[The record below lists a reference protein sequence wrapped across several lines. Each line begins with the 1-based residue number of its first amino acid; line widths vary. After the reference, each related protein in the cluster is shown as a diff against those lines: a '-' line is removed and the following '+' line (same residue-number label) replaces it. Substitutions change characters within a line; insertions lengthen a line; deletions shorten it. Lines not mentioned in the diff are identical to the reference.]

1 MNEQNLQ
8 LVKGS
13 LPQKRQA
20 PASSLR
26 IEYSEKDIETLYA
39 ERITPET
46 QLPPMAPLFK
56 MEGCPCFYRGEL
68 VADCGKAK
76 SGKTTFLSV
85 LMTAAIGGR
94 CLVVERETKKEGDQ
108 TTPDRRLLHE
118 DAIAYSG
125 GERLRVLWI
134 DTEQSQQSTQA
145 IIRERIMPMMQEK
158 DNERDVDLSSYLYAF
173 NLRGMGYE
181 LRRRMVSVA
190 VQTVKPDL
198 CIIDGIKDLMTN
210 INDADQATMIMEQL
224 MDLAKAVNCCI
235 VCVLHQNKSE
245 SDRNMRGSI
254 GTELTNKAF
263 EVYQCEFLERREMFK
278 VTQTLSRK
286 KRIKEAIGYRLNEK
300 GLPESCELPPEQP
313 RDDNGRWTKA
323 ECDLDSEELKAL
335 FNKAM
340 EGRTQRPFNEVMAV
354 ALKKCEV
361 PDVSTYY
368 MYLKEALEQ
377 GIINK
382 VTESDTN
389 KQWIELTDEGMLPF

>member
-1 MNEQNLQ
+1 MNEQHLQ

-26 IEYSEKDIETLYA
+26 IEYTERDIETLYA

-56 MEGCPCFYRGEL
+56 IEGSPCFYRGEL

-85 LMTAAIGGR
+85 LMTAAVSGK
-94 CLVVERETKKEGDQ
+94 CLSVEKAIVKEADQ
-108 TTPDRRLLHE
+108 TTPPCGHPS
-118 DAIAYSG
+118 YSG

-134 DTEQSQQSTQA
+134 DTEQSQQSTQE

-158 DNERDVDLSSYLYAF
+158 DNERDVDLSNYLYAF

-181 LRRRMVSVA
+181 LRRRMVTVA

-323 ECDLDSEELKAL
+323 ESDLDSEELKAL

>member
-1 MNEQNLQ
+1 MNEQHLQ
-8 LVKGS
+8 LIKGS
-13 LPQKRQA
+13 LPQKRLA

-26 IEYSEKDIETLYA
+26 IEFSERDIETLYA
-39 ERITPET
+39 ERITSET
-46 QLPPMAPLFK
+46 LLPPMEPLFK
-56 MEGCPCFYRGEL
+56 MSGSPCFYRGEL

-76 SGKTTFLSV
+76 SGKTTFLSL
-85 LMTAAIGGR
+85 LMTTAIGGK
-94 CLVVERETKKEGDQ
+94 CLALERHVEKEVAR
-108 TTPDRRLLHE
+108 P
-118 DAIAYSG
+118 
-125 GERLRVLWI
+125 LRVLWI
-134 DTEQSQQSTQA
+134 DTEQSQQSTQE
-145 IIRERIMPMMQEK
+145 IIRERIMPMMQGQ
-158 DNERDVDLSSYLYAF
+158 DNGETFGSVDLSSYLYAF

-224 MDLAKAVNCCI
+224 MDLAKAVNCCL

-263 EVYQCEFLERREMFK
+263 EVYQCEYLERRDMFK

-300 GLPESCELPPEQP
+300 GLPETCELPPEQP
-313 RDDNGRWTKA
+313 RDENGRWTKA
-323 ECDLDSEELKAL
+323 EENLDSEELKEL

-340 EGRTQRPFNEVMAV
+340 EGRTQRPFNEVMAI
-354 ALKKCEV
+354 ALKKCNV
-361 PDVSTYY
+361 PDVTTYY
-368 MYLKEALEQ
+368 KYMKEALEL

-382 VTESDTN
+382 MTSPDTN
-389 KQWIELTDEGMLPF
+389 KQWIELTEEGMLPF

>member
-1 MNEQNLQ
+1 MNEQHLQ

-26 IEYSEKDIETLYA
+26 IEYSERDIETLYA
-39 ERITPET
+39 ERITDET
-46 QLPPMAPLFK
+46 VLPPMTQLFK
-56 MEGCPCFYRGEL
+56 MEGSPCFYRGEL

-85 LMTAAIGGR
+85 LMTAGIGGR
-94 CLVVERETKKEGDQ
+94 CLVVERATKKEGDQ
-108 TTPDRRLLHE
+108 TTPDPS
-118 DAIAYSG
+118 YSG

-134 DTEQSQQSTQA
+134 DTEQSQQSTQE
-145 IIRERIMPMMQEK
+145 IIRERILPMMQENG
-158 DNERDVDLSSYLYAF
+158 NEKDVDLSSYLYAF

-224 MDLAKAVNCCI
+224 MDLAKAVKCCI

-323 ECDLDSEELKAL
+323 ESDLDSEELKAL

-361 PDVSTYY
+361 PDVTTYY

-382 VTESDTN
+382 VTEPDTN

>member
-1 MNEQNLQ
+1 MNEQHLQ

-26 IEYSEKDIETLYA
+26 IEYSERDIETLYA

-94 CLVVERETKKEGDQ
+94 CLVVERATQKEGDQ
-108 TTPDRRLLHE
+108 TTPPYGHPS
-118 DAIAYSG
+118 YSG

-134 DTEQSQQSTQA
+134 DTEQSQQSTQE
-145 IIRERIMPMMQEK
+145 IIRERILPMMQENG
-158 DNERDVDLSSYLYAF
+158 NEKDVDLSSYLYAF

-224 MDLAKAVNCCI
+224 MDLAKAVKCCI

-263 EVYQCEFLERREMFK
+263 EVYQCEFLERRDMFK

-382 VTESDTN
+382 VTEPDTN

>member
-1 MNEQNLQ
+1 MNEQHLQ

-26 IEYSEKDIETLYA
+26 IEFSEKDIETLYA

-46 QLPPMAPLFK
+46 QLPPMTPLFK
-56 MEGCPCFYRGEL
+56 IEGSPCFYRGEL

-85 LMTAAIGGR
+85 LMTAAISGK
-94 CLVVERETKKEGDQ
+94 CLVVERAITKEGDQ
-108 TTPDRRLLHE
+108 TTPNPS
-118 DAIAYSG
+118 YSG
-125 GERLRVLWI
+125 GESLRVLWI
-134 DTEQSQQSTQA
+134 DTEQSQQSTQE
-145 IIRERIMPMMQEK
+145 IIRERIMPMMQENG
-158 DNERDVDLSSYLYAF
+158 NEKDVDLSSYLYVF

-263 EVYQCEFLERREMFK
+263 EVYQCEFLERRDMFK

-300 GLPESCELPPEQP
+300 GLPEICELPPEQP

-323 ECDLDSEELKAL
+323 ECELDSEELKAL

-361 PDVSTYY
+361 PDVTTYY

>member
-26 IEYSEKDIETLYA
+26 IEYSERDIETLYA

-56 MEGCPCFYRGEL
+56 IEGSPCFYRGEL

-94 CLVVERETKKEGDQ
+94 CLVVERAMTKEGDQ
-108 TTPDRRLLHE
+108 TTPYPS
-118 DAIAYSG
+118 YSG
-125 GERLRVLWI
+125 GEALRVLWI
-134 DTEQSQQSTQA
+134 DTEQSQQSTQE
-145 IIRERIMPMMQEK
+145 IIRERIMPMMQEQGGK
-158 DNERDVDLSSYLYAF
+158 ERKDLSSYLYAF

-224 MDLAKAVNCCI
+224 MDLAKAVKCCI

-263 EVYQCEFLERREMFK
+263 EVYQCEFLERRDMFK

-323 ECDLDSEELKAL
+323 DCDLDSEELKAL

-361 PDVSTYY
+361 PDVTTYY

-382 VTESDTN
+382 VTEPDTN

>member
-13 LPQKRQA
+13 LPQKRQT

-26 IEYSEKDIETLYA
+26 IEYSVKDIETLYA

-56 MEGCPCFYRGEL
+56 IEGSPCFYRGEL

-94 CLVVERETKKEGDQ
+94 CLVVERATKKEGDQ
-108 TTPDRRLLHE
+108 TTPDPS
-118 DAIAYSG
+118 YSG
-125 GERLRVLWI
+125 GESLRVLWI
-134 DTEQSQQSTQA
+134 DTEQSQQSTQE
-145 IIRERIMPMMQEK
+145 IIRERILPMMQENG
-158 DNERDVDLSSYLYAF
+158 NEKDVDLSSYLYAF

-361 PDVSTYY
+361 PDVTTYY

>member
-1 MNEQNLQ
+1 MNEQHLQ

-26 IEYSEKDIETLYA
+26 IEYTERDIETLYA

-56 MEGCPCFYRGEL
+56 IEGSPCFYRGEL

-85 LMTAAIGGR
+85 LMTAAMVGK
-94 CLVVERETKKEGDQ
+94 CLSVERVMPDQ
-108 TTPDRRLLHE
+108 TTPPCGHPS
-118 DAIAYSG
+118 YSG

-134 DTEQSQQSTQA
+134 DTEQSQQSTQE
-145 IIRERIMPMMQEK
+145 IIRERIMPMMQEQGEEGR
-158 DNERDVDLSSYLYAF
+158 NDLSSYLYAF

-361 PDVSTYY
+361 PDVTTYY

-377 GIINK
+377 GLINK

>member
-1 MNEQNLQ
+1 MNEQHLQ

-46 QLPPMAPLFK
+46 QLQPMAPLFK
-56 MEGCPCFYRGEL
+56 IEGSPCFYRGEL

-94 CLVVERETKKEGDQ
+94 CLVVERATKKEGDQ
-108 TTPDRRLLHE
+108 TTP
-118 DAIAYSG
+118 APSYSG

-134 DTEQSQQSTQA
+134 DTEQSQQSTQE
-145 IIRERIMPMMQEK
+145 IIRERILPMMQENG
-158 DNERDVDLSSYLYAF
+158 NEKDVDLSSYLYAF

-224 MDLAKAVNCCI
+224 MDLAKAVKCCI

-361 PDVSTYY
+361 PDVTTYY

-382 VTESDTN
+382 VTEPDTN

>member
-1 MNEQNLQ
+1 
-8 LVKGS
+8 
-13 LPQKRQA
+13 
-20 PASSLR
+20 
-26 IEYSEKDIETLYA
+26 
-39 ERITPET
+39 
-46 QLPPMAPLFK
+46 
-56 MEGCPCFYRGEL
+56 
-68 VADCGKAK
+68 
-76 SGKTTFLSV
+76 
-85 LMTAAIGGR
+85 
-94 CLVVERETKKEGDQ
+94 
-108 TTPDRRLLHE
+108 
-118 DAIAYSG
+118 
-125 GERLRVLWI
+125 
-134 DTEQSQQSTQA
+134 
-145 IIRERIMPMMQEK
+145 
-158 DNERDVDLSSYLYAF
+158 
-173 NLRGMGYE
+173 
-181 LRRRMVSVA
+181 
-190 VQTVKPDL
+190 
-198 CIIDGIKDLMTN
+198 MTN

-300 GLPESCELPPEQP
+300 GLPECCELPPEQP

-323 ECDLDSEELKAL
+323 ESDLDSEELKAL

-354 ALKKCEV
+354 ALKKCNV
-361 PDVSTYY
+361 PDVTTYY
-368 MYLKEALEQ
+368 KYLKEAEEL

-382 VTESDTN
+382 MTASDTN

>member
-1 MNEQNLQ
+1 M
-8 LVKGS
+8 
-13 LPQKRQA
+13 
-20 PASSLR
+20 
-26 IEYSEKDIETLYA
+26 
-39 ERITPET
+39 
-46 QLPPMAPLFK
+46 PMVQGQGE
-56 MEGCPCFYRGEL
+56 EGC
-68 VADCGKAK
+68 
-76 SGKTTFLSV
+76 
-85 LMTAAIGGR
+85 
-94 CLVVERETKKEGDQ
+94 
-108 TTPDRRLLHE
+108 
-118 DAIAYSG
+118 
-125 GERLRVLWI
+125 
-134 DTEQSQQSTQA
+134 
-145 IIRERIMPMMQEK
+145 
-158 DNERDVDLSSYLYAF
+158 VDLSSYLYAF

>member
-26 IEYSEKDIETLYA
+26 IEYSERDIETLYA

-56 MEGCPCFYRGEL
+56 MTESPCFYRGEL

-85 LMTAAIGGR
+85 LMTAAIVGK
-94 CLVVERETKKEGDQ
+94 CLGIERATKKEGDQ
-108 TTPDRRLLHE
+108 TTPPCGHPS
-118 DAIAYSG
+118 YSG
-125 GERLRVLWI
+125 GESLRVLWI
-134 DTEQSQQSTQA
+134 DTEQSQQSTQE
-145 IIRERIMPMMQEK
+145 IIRERILPMMQENG
-158 DNERDVDLSSYLYAF
+158 NEKDVDLSSYLYAF

-235 VCVLHQNKSE
+235 VSVLHQNKSE

-361 PDVSTYY
+361 PDVTTYY

-377 GIINK
+377 GLINK

>member
-1 MNEQNLQ
+1 MNEQHLQ

-26 IEYSEKDIETLYA
+26 IEYSERDIETLYA
-39 ERITPET
+39 ERITDET
-46 QLPPMAPLFK
+46 VLPPMTPLFK
-56 MEGCPCFYRGEL
+56 IEGSPCFYRGEL

-85 LMTAAIGGR
+85 LMTAGIVGK
-94 CLVVERETKKEGDQ
+94 CLCVERAIVKEAGQ
-108 TTPDRRLLHE
+108 TTPDPS
-118 DAIAYSG
+118 YSG

-134 DTEQSQQSTQA
+134 DTEQSQQSTQE
-145 IIRERIMPMMQEK
+145 IIRERIMPMVQEQGEEGC
-158 DNERDVDLSSYLYAF
+158 NDLSSYLYAF

-300 GLPESCELPPEQP
+300 GLPESCELPKEQA
-313 RDDNGRWTKA
+313 RDDNGRWTK
-323 ECDLDSEELKAL
+323 EESDLDSEELKAL

-361 PDVSTYY
+361 PDVTTYY

>member
-26 IEYSEKDIETLYA
+26 IEYSERDIETLYA

-56 MEGCPCFYRGEL
+56 IEENPCFYRGEL

-94 CLVVERETKKEGDQ
+94 CLVVERATKKEGDQ
-108 TTPDRRLLHE
+108 TTPDPS
-118 DAIAYSG
+118 YSG
-125 GERLRVLWI
+125 GESLRVLWI
-134 DTEQSQQSTQA
+134 DTEQSQQSTQE

-158 DNERDVDLSSYLYAF
+158 DNERDVDLSNYLYAF

-300 GLPESCELPPEQP
+300 GLPECCELPPEQP

-323 ECDLDSEELKAL
+323 ESDLDSEELKAL

-354 ALKKCEV
+354 ALKKCNV
-361 PDVSTYY
+361 PDVTTYY

-382 VTESDTN
+382 VTVSDTN

>member
-1 MNEQNLQ
+1 MNQVNFNL
-8 LVKGS
+8 LKGS
-13 LPQKRQA
+13 LSRKKQAAGPADRQA
-20 PASSLR
+20 PTQQEVEELF
-26 IEYSEKDIETLYA
+26 TG
-39 ERITPET
+39 RITPET
-46 QLPPMAPLFK
+46 VLPPMQPLFE
-56 MEGCPCFYRGEL
+56 MFGVPCFYRGEL

-76 SGKTTFLSV
+76 SGKTFFLSILMAACLTEKV
-85 LMTAAIGGR
+85 LA
-94 CLVVERETKKEGDQ
+94 LERHTENK
-108 TTPDRRLLHE
+108 P
-118 DAIAYSG
+118 
-125 GERLRVLWI
+125 LRVLWV
-134 DTEQSQQSTQA
+134 DTEQSQQSTQDILVNR
-145 IIRERIMPMMQEK
+145 IIPLTNSVCDI
-158 DNERDVDLSSYLYAF
+158 DSSLFAF
-173 NLRGMGYE
+173 NLRGLGFE
-181 LRRRMVSVA
+181 KRAKMVDVA
-190 VQTVKPDL
+190 IRTLAPDIA
-198 CIIDGIKDLMTN
+198 IIDGIKDLMTN

-263 EVYQCEFLERREMFK
+263 EVYQCEFLERRDMFK

-361 PDVSTYY
+361 PDVTTYY

-382 VTESDTN
+382 VTVSDTN

>member
-1 MNEQNLQ
+1 MNEQHLQ

-56 MEGCPCFYRGEL
+56 MTESPCFYRGEL

-85 LMTAAIGGR
+85 LMTAAIVGK
-94 CLVVERETKKEGDQ
+94 CLGIERATKKEGDQ
-108 TTPDRRLLHE
+108 TTPPCGHPS
-118 DAIAYSG
+118 YSG

-134 DTEQSQQSTQA
+134 DTEQSQQSTQE

-158 DNERDVDLSSYLYAF
+158 DNEKDVDLSNYLYAF

-181 LRRRMVSVA
+181 LRRRMVTVA

-224 MDLAKAVNCCI
+224 MDLAKAVKCCI

-263 EVYQCEFLERREMFK
+263 EVYQCEFLERRDMFK

-361 PDVSTYY
+361 PDVTTYY

-382 VTESDTN
+382 VTEPDTN

>member
-1 MNEQNLQ
+1 MNDQHLQ

-20 PASSLR
+20 LAYPTR
-26 IEYSEKDIETLYA
+26 IEYSTRDIEMLYA

-46 QLPPMAPLFK
+46 QLPLMQPLFK
-56 MEGCPCFYRGEL
+56 IAECPCFYRGEL

-76 SGKTTFLSV
+76 SGKTTFLSL
-85 LMTAAIGGR
+85 LMTAAVSGK
-94 CLVVERETKKEGDQ
+94 CLSIERAKPKEDDQ
-108 TTPDRRLLHE
+108 TTPPCGHTSD
-118 DAIAYSG
+118 SG

-134 DTEQSQQSTQA
+134 DTEQSQQSTQE
-145 IIRERIMPMMQEK
+145 IIRERIMPMMQEQGEEGDK
-158 DNERDVDLSSYLYAF
+158 DLSSYLYAF

-181 LRRRMVSVA
+181 MRRRMVSVA

-224 MDLAKAVNCCI
+224 MDLAKTEKCCI

-245 SDRNMRGSI
+245 GDRNMRGSI

-263 EVYQCEFLERREMFK
+263 EVYQCEFLERRDMFK

-286 KRIKEAIGYRLNEK
+286 KRMKEAIGYRLNEK

-323 ECDLDSEELKAL
+323 ESDLDSEELKEL

-340 EGRTQRPFNEVMAV
+340 EGRTQRPFNEVMAI
-354 ALKKCEV
+354 ALKKCNV
-361 PDVSTYY
+361 PDAPTYY
-368 MYLKEALEQ
+368 RYLKEALEL
-377 GIINK
+377 GIISKENRPG
-382 VTESDTN
+382 TN
-389 KQWIELTDEGMLPF
+389 EPWIELTDEGMLPF

>member
-1 MNEQNLQ
+1 MNEQHLQ

-26 IEYSEKDIETLYA
+26 IEYTERDIETLYA

-56 MEGCPCFYRGEL
+56 IEGSPCFYRGEL

-85 LMTAAIGGR
+85 LMTAAVSGK
-94 CLVVERETKKEGDQ
+94 CLSVEKAIVKEADQ
-108 TTPDRRLLHE
+108 TTPPCGHPS
-118 DAIAYSG
+118 YSG

-134 DTEQSQQSTQA
+134 DTEQSQQSTQE
-145 IIRERIMPMMQEK
+145 IIRERILPMMQENG
-158 DNERDVDLSSYLYAF
+158 NEKDVDLSSYLYAF

-181 LRRRMVSVA
+181 LRRRMVTVA

-323 ECDLDSEELKAL
+323 ESDLDSEELKAL

-340 EGRTQRPFNEVMAV
+340 EGRTQRPVNEVMAV

-361 PDVSTYY
+361 PDVTTYY

-377 GIINK
+377 GLINK

>member
-1 MNEQNLQ
+1 MNEQHLQ

-26 IEYSEKDIETLYA
+26 IEYSERDIETLYA

-56 MEGCPCFYRGEL
+56 IEGSPCFYRGEL

-85 LMTAAIGGR
+85 LMTAGISGK
-94 CLVVERETKKEGDQ
+94 CLSVERAMSKEGDQ
-108 TTPDRRLLHE
+108 TTPDPS
-118 DAIAYSG
+118 YSG

-134 DTEQSQQSTQA
+134 DTEQSQQSTQE

-158 DNERDVDLSSYLYAF
+158 DNERDVNLSNYLYAF

-181 LRRRMVSVA
+181 LRRRMVTVA

-323 ECDLDSEELKAL
+323 ESDLDSEELKAL

-354 ALKKCEV
+354 ALKKCNV
-361 PDVSTYY
+361 PDVTTYY
-368 MYLKEALEQ
+368 KYLKEAQEL

-382 VTESDTN
+382 MTASDTN
-389 KQWIELTDEGMLPF
+389 KQWIELTNEGVLPF

>member
-1 MNEQNLQ
+1 MNEQHLQ

-26 IEYSEKDIETLYA
+26 IEYSERDIETLYA
-39 ERITPET
+39 ERITDET
-46 QLPPMAPLFK
+46 VLPPMTPLFK
-56 MEGCPCFYRGEL
+56 IEGSPCFYRGEL

-85 LMTAAIGGR
+85 LMTAGIVGK
-94 CLVVERETKKEGDQ
+94 CLCVERAIVKEADQ
-108 TTPDRRLLHE
+108 TTPDPS
-118 DAIAYSG
+118 YSG

-134 DTEQSQQSTQA
+134 DTEQSQQSTQE
-145 IIRERIMPMMQEK
+145 IIRERIMPMVQEQGEEGC
-158 DNERDVDLSSYLYAF
+158 NDLSSYLYAF

-300 GLPESCELPPEQP
+300 GLPESCELPKEQA
-313 RDDNGRWTKA
+313 RDDNGRWTK
-323 ECDLDSEELKAL
+323 EESDLDSEELKAL

-361 PDVSTYY
+361 PDVTTYY
-368 MYLKEALEQ
+368 MYLKERVRHQQAVDRTDRRRHAALLN
-377 GIINK
+377 I
-382 VTESDTN
+382 
-389 KQWIELTDEGMLPF
+389 

>member
-56 MEGCPCFYRGEL
+56 MTESPCFYRGEL

-85 LMTAAIGGR
+85 LMTAAIVGKCFGI
-94 CLVVERETKKEGDQ
+94 ERATKKEGDQ
-108 TTPDRRLLHE
+108 TTPPCGHPS
-118 DAIAYSG
+118 YSG

-134 DTEQSQQSTQA
+134 DTEQNQQSTQE
-145 IIRERIMPMMQEK
+145 IIRERIMPMMQEQGE
-158 DNERDVDLSSYLYAF
+158 DGCNDLSSYLYAF

-286 KRIKEAIGYRLNEK
+286 KGIKEAIGYRLNEK

-323 ECDLDSEELKAL
+323 DCDLDSEELKAL

>member
-13 LPQKRQA
+13 LPRKRQA

-56 MEGCPCFYRGEL
+56 MEGSPCFYRGEL

-85 LMTAAIGGR
+85 LMTAGIGGK
-94 CLVVERETKKEGDQ
+94 CLSVERAMDQ
-108 TTPDRRLLHE
+108 TTPDPS
-118 DAIAYSG
+118 YSG

-134 DTEQSQQSTQA
+134 DTEQSQQSTQE
-145 IIRERIMPMMQEK
+145 IIRERILPMMQENG
-158 DNERDVDLSSYLYAF
+158 NEKDVDLSSYLYAF

-224 MDLAKAVNCCI
+224 MDLAKAVKCCI

-323 ECDLDSEELKAL
+323 ESDLDSEELKAL

-361 PDVSTYY
+361 PDVTTYY

>member
-1 MNEQNLQ
+1 MNEQHLQ

-20 PASSLR
+20 LASPIR
-26 IEYSEKDIETLYA
+26 IEYSARDIEILYA

-46 QLPPMAPLFK
+46 QLPPMQPLFK
-56 MEGCPCFYRGEL
+56 IAECPCFYRGEL

-76 SGKTTFLSV
+76 SGKTTFLSL
-85 LMTAAIGGR
+85 LMTAAVSGK
-94 CLVVERETKKEGDQ
+94 CLSIERAKPKEDDQ
-108 TTPDRRLLHE
+108 TTPPCGHPSD
-118 DAIAYSG
+118 SG

-134 DTEQSQQSTQA
+134 DTEQSQQSTQE
-145 IIRERIMPMMQEK
+145 IIRERIMPMMQEQGEEGR
-158 DNERDVDLSSYLYAF
+158 NDLSSYLYAF

-224 MDLAKAVNCCI
+224 MDLAKAEKCCI

-245 SDRNMRGSI
+245 GDRNMRGSI

-263 EVYQCEFLERREMFK
+263 EVYQCEFLERRDMFK

-286 KRIKEAIGYRLNEK
+286 KRIKDAIGYRLNEK

-313 RDDNGRWTKA
+313 RDDNGRWTRA
-323 ECDLDSEELKAL
+323 ESDLDSEELKEL

-340 EGRTQRPFNEVMAV
+340 EGRTQRPFNEVMAI
-354 ALKKCEV
+354 ALKKCNV
-361 PDVSTYY
+361 PDAPTYY
-368 MYLKEALEQ
+368 RYLKEALEL
-377 GIINK
+377 GIISKENRPG
-382 VTESDTN
+382 TN
-389 KQWIELTDEGMLPF
+389 EPWIELTDEGMLPF

>member
-1 MNEQNLQ
+1 MNDQHFQ

-20 PASSLR
+20 PASPIR
-26 IEYSEKDIETLYA
+26 IEYSERDIEMLYA

-46 QLPPMAPLFK
+46 PLPPMEPLFK
-56 MEGCPCFYRGEL
+56 IEGSPCFYRGEL

-85 LMTAAIGGR
+85 LMTAAIGGK
-94 CLVVERETKKEGDQ
+94 CLSVERAMTKEGDQ

-134 DTEQSQQSTQA
+134 DTEQSQQSTQE
-145 IIRERIMPMMQEK
+145 IIRERILPMMQENG
-158 DNERDVDLSSYLYAF
+158 NEKDVDLSSYLYAF

-224 MDLAKAVNCCI
+224 MDLAKAEKCCI

-263 EVYQCEFLERREMFK
+263 EVYQCEFLERRDMFK

-286 KRIKEAIGYRLNEK
+286 KRMKEAIGYRLNEK

-323 ECDLDSEELKAL
+323 ESDLDSEELKEL

-354 ALKKCEV
+354 ALKKCGV
-361 PDVSTYY
+361 IDAKAYY
-368 MYLKEALEQ
+368 AYFSMAEEQ
-377 GIINK
+377 GLIRK
-382 VTESDTN
+382 QVHPETGVT
-389 KQWIELTDEGMLPF
+389 WVELLDNSIPF

>member
-1 MNEQNLQ
+1 MNEQHLQ

-56 MEGCPCFYRGEL
+56 MTESPCFYRGEL

-85 LMTAAIGGR
+85 LMTAAIVGK
-94 CLVVERETKKEGDQ
+94 CLGIERATKKEGDQ
-108 TTPDRRLLHE
+108 TTPPCGHPS
-118 DAIAYSG
+118 YSG

-134 DTEQSQQSTQA
+134 DTEQSQQSTQE

-158 DNERDVDLSSYLYAF
+158 DNEKDVDLSNYLYAF

-181 LRRRMVSVA
+181 LRRRMVTVA

-224 MDLAKAVNCCI
+224 MDLAKAVKCCI

-263 EVYQCEFLERREMFK
+263 EVYQCEFLERRDMFK

-361 PDVSTYY
+361 PDVTTYY

-377 GIINK
+377 GVINK

>member
-1 MNEQNLQ
+1 MNEQHLQ

-26 IEYSEKDIETLYA
+26 IEYTERDIETLYA

-56 MEGCPCFYRGEL
+56 IEGSPCFYRGEL

-85 LMTAAIGGR
+85 LMTAAVSGK
-94 CLVVERETKKEGDQ
+94 CLGIERATPKAIDN
-108 TTPDRRLLHE
+108 TTPPCGHPSYL
-118 DAIAYSG
+118 G

-134 DTEQSQQSTQA
+134 DTEQSQQSTQE
-145 IIRERIMPMMQEK
+145 IIRERIIPMMQEK
-158 DNERDVDLSSYLYAF
+158 DNERDVDLSNYLYAF

-181 LRRRMVSVA
+181 LRRRMVTVA

-323 ECDLDSEELKAL
+323 ESDLDSEELKAL

-354 ALKKCEV
+354 ALKKCNV
-361 PDVSTYY
+361 PDVTTYY
-368 MYLKEALEQ
+368 RYLKEAEEL

-382 VTESDTN
+382 MTASDTN
-389 KQWIELTDEGMLPF
+389 KQWIELTDEGVLPF

>member
-1 MNEQNLQ
+1 MNDQHLQ

-20 PASSLR
+20 PASPIR
-26 IEYSEKDIETLYA
+26 IEYSEKDIEILYA

-46 QLPPMAPLFK
+46 QLPPMQPLFK
-56 MEGCPCFYRGEL
+56 IAECPCFYRGEL

-76 SGKTTFLSV
+76 SGKTTFLSL
-85 LMTAAIGGR
+85 LMTAAVSGK
-94 CLVVERETKKEGDQ
+94 CLSIERTPKEDDQ
-108 TTPDRRLLHE
+108 TTPPCGHPSC
-118 DAIAYSG
+118 SG

-134 DTEQSQQSTQA
+134 DTEQSQQSTQE
-145 IIRERIMPMMQEK
+145 IIRERIMPMMQEQGEEV
-158 DNERDVDLSSYLYAF
+158 DNDLSSYLYAF

-224 MDLAKAVNCCI
+224 MDLAKAEKCCI

-245 SDRNMRGSI
+245 GDRNMRGSI

-263 EVYQCEFLERREMFK
+263 EVYQCEFLERRDMFK

-286 KRIKEAIGYRLNEK
+286 KRMKEAIGYRLNEK

-323 ECDLDSEELKAL
+323 ESDLDSEELKEL

-354 ALKKCEV
+354 ALKKCNV
-361 PDVSTYY
+361 PDAPTYY
-368 MYLKEALEQ
+368 RYLKEALEL

-382 VTESDTN
+382 ENRSGTN
-389 KQWIELTDEGMLPF
+389 EPWIELTDEGMLPF

>member
-1 MNEQNLQ
+1 MNEQHFQ
-8 LVKGS
+8 LVKES

-26 IEYSEKDIETLYA
+26 IEYTEKDIEILYA

-46 QLPPMAPLFK
+46 LLSPMQPLFK
-56 MEGCPCFYRGEL
+56 MAGCPCFYRGEL

-76 SGKTTFLSV
+76 SGKTTFLSL
-85 LMTAAIGGR
+85 LMTAAVSGK
-94 CLVVERETKKEGDQ
+94 CLGIERATQKEGDQ
-108 TTPDRRLLHE
+108 TTPLCGHPS
-118 DAIAYSG
+118 YSG

-134 DTEQSQQSTQA
+134 DTEQSQQSTQE
-145 IIRERIMPMMQEK
+145 IIRERIMPMMQEQSK
-158 DNERDVDLSSYLYAF
+158 EGCNDLSNYLYAF

-224 MDLAKAVNCCI
+224 MDLAKVVKCCI

-286 KRIKEAIGYRLNEK
+286 KRIKEAIGYRLNKK

-361 PDVSTYY
+361 PDVTTYY

-377 GIINK
+377 GLINK